1 MTNSK
6 IYLPMRKL
14 LLLLFTFLC
23 SLAVAQ
29 ERNAV
34 DLFFKNAEKFRAAKD
49 YDRAILEYSQAISI
63 ADSTAKVRYWKGVCY
78 LLTKDSAN
86 AIKDWNR
93 ALELD
98 NNYIPAYLG
107 LSSIYENQKDF
118 DNYKKVKSMWLEHE
132 KDPIKKI
139 KLCLET
145 TKFFF
150 DKEMYDDARIYTKA
164 GIELSPNDID
174 ILFLDAKIANKI
186 GKNQEAI
193 LTIDKIL
200 GMYPSYAKPQQLAKY
215 KYEKGL
221 AFYLLEDYDRAMPI
235 LEEANMG
242 PYQSLVAKL
251 KPDYYFSVA
260 KAYED
265 IYEFERSKD
274 LLHIAMKVDKTY
286 IKANILLAD
295 IIVKQEN
302 HHKGIHYF
310 ELGLKDYQGNDKIYL
325 HAYNEFIDILICSK
339 KYEEALEYSNKAL
352 ANFKRTRSLL
362 FFKTV
367 ALFKLN
373 KREEAINTGLE
384 LLSDTN
390 ITPQEFVKA
399 SLLMGHIY
407 GMQDPLKCKQ
417 SLQAAR
423 KGPYYHVA
431 SYSLDHYTMMSLN
444 KQAL

>member
-1 MTNSK
+1 M
-6 IYLPMRKL
+6 
-14 LLLLFTFLC
+14 
-23 SLAVAQ
+23 AQ
-29 ERNAV
+29 ERSAV

-63 ADSTAKVRYWKGVCY
+63 ADSLAKVRYWKGVCY
-78 LLTKDSAN
+78 LLIKDSTN
-86 AIKDWNR
+86 AVADWNR

-107 LSSIYENQKDF
+107 ISNIYEAQKDF
-118 DNYKKVKSMWLEHE
+118 ENYKNIKLMWLKHE

-145 TKFFF
+145 TKFFY
-150 DKEMYDDARIYTKA
+150 DKDMFEDAEVYTKV
-164 GIELSPNDID
+164 GIDLSPNDID
-174 ILFLDAKIANKI
+174 ILFLDAKIANKL
-186 GKNQEAI
+186 GRHQEAI
-193 LTIDKIL
+193 LTIDKIIE
-200 GMYPSYAKPQQLAKY
+200 MFPSYAKPQQLAKY

-221 AFYLLEDYDRAMPI
+221 AFYLLEDYERAMPL

-242 PYQSLVAKL
+242 PFQSKVAKL

-274 LLHIAMKVDKTY
+274 LLHKAMKIDSRY

-295 IIVKQEN
+295 IIVKEEN

-310 ELGLKDYQGNDKIYL
+310 ELGLKDYQGKDKTYL
-325 HAYNEFIDILICSK
+325 YAYNEFIDILLCSK
-339 KYEEALEYSNKAL
+339 KYEKALEYANKGL
-352 ANFKRTRSLL
+352 ANFNRTRSLL
-362 FFKTV
+362 YYKTV

-384 LLSDTN
+384 MQSDPN
-390 ITPQEFVKA
+390 ITPQDYVKI

-407 GMQDPLKCKQ
+407 GMEDPLKCKQ
-417 SLQAAR
+417 ALQAAR
-423 KGPYYHVA
+423 KGPYFHVA
-431 SYSLDHYTMMSLN
+431 SYSLDYYTMLSID
-444 KQAL
+444 KQTL